1 MTKYRESLREMHREL
16 TEMGHKPDTELVH
29 VRKEGPSTERETL
42 FWRSCC
48 DTEILPIQTDCNK
61 INKIL

>member
-16 TEMGHKPDTELVH
+16 TEMRHKPDTELVH

-42 FWRSCC
+42 FWRNCC
-48 DTEILPIQTDCNK
+48 DTEI
-61 INKIL
+61 